1 MKTMINSIILAS
13 CLALPLASCSDSDA
27 APEQKDWSTTTYFN
41 SADAAAQDTYY
52 KPAVGYVG
60 DPMPFFDPVAGDFK
74 VLYLQDFRPNPE
86 GTYHPSGV

>member
-41 SADAAAQDTYY
+41 SSDAAAQDLSLIHISEPT
-52 KPAVGYVG
+52 
-60 DPMPFFDPVAGDFK
+60 
-74 VLYLQDFRPNPE
+74 RP
-86 GTYHPSGV
+86 Y

>member
-41 SADAAAQDTYY
+41 SSDAAAQDTYY
-52 KPAVGYVG
+52 QYRMYSKACLPH
-60 DPMPFFDPVAGDFK
+60 
-74 VLYLQDFRPNPE
+74 RRW
-86 GTYHPSGV
+86 